1 MTLSDLPPTALGDVE
16 TILDYYLSEAGV
28 TIAERFLAA
37 LSEALVLI
45 DIQPGIGSPRL
56 AIALKRPSL
65 RVWPVRDFPYLI

>member
-1 MTLSDLPPTALGDVE
+1 MSKDFNATTQ
-16 TILDYYLSEAGV
+16 TQ
-28 TIAERFLAA
+28 TRFPWAA

-45 DIQPGIGSPRL
+45 DKQPGIGSPRL